1 MVESSQNNLKQ
12 YKINIKGHQFS
23 VSSQYT
29 EEQIR
34 EVEAFLIE
42 RIDEIAAKSDTY
54 NLMSLTV
61 LVALNLADDL
71 LSIRNNKD
79 YMADAAR
86 ESLMSIC
93 NRLDSVMEKEKIS
106 STS

>member
-1 MVESSQNNLKQ
+1 MEDNPQSNLKQ

-23 VSSQYT
+23 VSSRYS

-34 EVEAFLIE
+34 EVEAFLVK
-42 RIDEIAAKSDTY
+42 RIDEIAANSDTY

-71 LSIRNNKD
+71 LSLRNNKD
-79 YMADAAR
+79 YIADAAR
-86 ESLMSIC
+86 ESLMAIC
-93 NRLDSVMEKEKIS
+93 DRLDSVVDKEKTSSIS
-106 STS
+106 